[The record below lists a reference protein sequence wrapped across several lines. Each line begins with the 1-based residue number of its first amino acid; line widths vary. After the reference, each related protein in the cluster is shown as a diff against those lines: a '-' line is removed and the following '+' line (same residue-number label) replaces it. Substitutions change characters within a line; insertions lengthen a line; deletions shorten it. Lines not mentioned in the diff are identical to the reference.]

1 MEGIRLLWAIAPA
14 AFLYAWAVTIGP
26 GAGTCFPL
34 FLVRLWK
41 TQREDYGRENRNNVE
56 ESRLLWAIV
65 PAAFMYAWA
74 VAIGPGT
81 EIRFPLLLAR
91 LWKTQ
96 RERSPRMG
104 QTGLKSL
111 EQLSPESEKRP
122 YTPYNGFDSIP
133 FGIWNGIPSGY
144 NRLQRGIVW

>member
-1 MEGIRLLWAIAPA
+1 MVVEMAINGEEFRLLWT
-14 AFLYAWAVTIGP
+14 V
-26 GAGTCFPL
+26 
-34 FLVRLWK
+34 
-41 TQREDYGRENRNNVE
+41 
-56 ESRLLWAIV
+56 V

-74 VAIGPGT
+74 VTTGPDTG
-81 EIRFPLLLAR
+81 IRFPLFSAC

-111 EQLSPESEKRP
+111 EQLNPESEKRP
-122 YTPYNGFDSIP
+122 CMPYNGFDSIP

-144 NRLQRGIVW
+144 NRLQRGIAW